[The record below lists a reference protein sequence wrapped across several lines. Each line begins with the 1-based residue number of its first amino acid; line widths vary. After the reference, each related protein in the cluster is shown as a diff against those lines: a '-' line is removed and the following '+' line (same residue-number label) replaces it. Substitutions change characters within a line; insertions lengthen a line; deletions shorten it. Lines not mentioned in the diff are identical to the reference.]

1 MRVLGLDVGERRIG
15 VAVSDENL
23 MLARPLL
30 VIQRRSRQDD
40 FARLAAIIGEWHVGR
55 VVVGL
60 PLTIEGEIGP
70 QARRVKRYAREL
82 GRALNVP
89 VELVDE
95 SYSTVDA
102 ANIMRTVGHSPQKR
116 RDTVDAVAAA
126 VILQSY
132 LDRGSPSAV
141 SYEVLNGKN

>member
-40 FARLAAIIGEWHVGR
+40 FARLAAIIGEWQVER

-102 ANIMRTVGHSPQKR
+102 ANIMRTIGHSRQKR